1 MHCPDCEPR
10 LIDYA
15 SHELPE
21 QERAAVAGH
30 LASCSGCALEYCRLQ
45 ADLEGI
51 VEAHSETPRA
61 PVYRQLRRQVAR
73 EFGPSRWERARGLL
87 LRPVP
92 MYGVVLASL
101 VPAVLWAFTAAR
113 SLPSRPHAGASP
125 PTTTTP
131 SATLTDYGATEP
143 PPGHRGVL

>member
-1 MHCPDCEPR
+1 MHCPDCESR

-30 LASCSGCALEYCRLQ
+30 LATCSGCALEYCRLQ

-51 VEAHSETPRA
+51 VEAHAEAPRA
-61 PVYRQLRRQVAR
+61 DVYRQLRHEVAR
-73 EFGPSRWERARGLL
+73 EFGPSRWERARALL

-92 MYGVVLASL
+92 MYGAVLASL
-101 VPAVLWAFTAAR
+101 VPVVLWVLTVAR
-113 SLPSRPHAGASP
+113 SSP
-125 PTTTTP
+125 VFVEPERAPATPP
-131 SATLTDYGATEP
+131 SATLTDYDATEP